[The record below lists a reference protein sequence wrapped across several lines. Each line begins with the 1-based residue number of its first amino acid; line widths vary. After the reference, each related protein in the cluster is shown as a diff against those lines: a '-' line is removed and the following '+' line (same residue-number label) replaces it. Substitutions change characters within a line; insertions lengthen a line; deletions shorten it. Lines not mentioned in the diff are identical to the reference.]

1 MFLWSRQQTQ
11 TFEILYT
18 IGVLKSFPKFRGKHL
33 HWNLIF
39 TVADFQLSAYNFI
52 KKDTPAQVHSCKFL
66 RILVAQTTSGRL
78 LSVDLIKNPGKLIIG
93 RLQQI

>member
-1 MFLWSRQQTQ
+1 MLLAGRVILIQKQ
-11 TFEILYT
+11 TFEILYK

-52 KKDTPAQVHSCKFL
+52 KKDTPVQVFP
-66 RILVAQTTSGRL
+66 V
-78 LSVDLIKNPGKLIIG
+78 NF
-93 RLQQI
+93 